1 MTNIWEEF
9 VFQTGLCQACKRCCV
24 NPQAAFRTTL
34 PSHVAGR
41 NRIIIFLPQ
50 NFPFSLWQVVLH
62 RKTTWNFISGWI
74 EITFNS
80 KTLYVNVTTVVYKK
94 SLKKNDNNNK
104 KLVQQGDFRVD
115 CVFMVCVAI
124 KRSHCHLSNRTA
136 HLVSALWL
144 TQALLLFIH
153 SFQRVCVCVC
163 VGVGVGETVSN
174 TIKWVV

>member
-1 MTNIWEEF
+1 MLSRLRPCLFNLSWHFHLPDGCQWWGAGVKKKKNSATGNNKVSDVCIDQQLIQSMTNIWEEF

-94 SLKKNDNNNK
+94 SLKKK
-104 KLVQQGDFRVD
+104 RQQQQKTGTTR
-115 CVFMVCVAI
+115 
-124 KRSHCHLSNRTA
+124 RL
-136 HLVSALWL
+136 
-144 TQALLLFIH
+144 
-153 SFQRVCVCVC
+153 
-163 VGVGVGETVSN
+163 
-174 TIKWVV
+174 